1 MQDNGSLNL
10 VISDM
15 AGRLDTVKEVVEFIE
30 HRLDSGTSRDV
41 IVLSSDSLGVVFT
54 LNSVFIIADKVC
66 DHTPN
71 QLSLLI

>member
-54 LNSVFIIADKVC
+54 LNSVFIIADEVC